1 MKTKKKIN
9 WEKVTKKF
17 ARAIVISHNDRY
29 YNIYSVGERT
39 EMLARKIS
47 KMN

>member
-1 MKTKKKIN
+1 MKAKKKIN
-9 WEKVTKKF
+9 WKKAAKRL
-17 ARAIVISHNDRY
+17 ARAIVRMENDYMASH
-29 YNIYSVGERT
+29 VGERT